1 MEILLFV
8 AVSDVD
14 DAADDTFDQSTENLT
29 HEIPKNDSSNN
40 TKSHEIDSSCSNGAA
55 DCLSSNLSLTTSSC
69 RPPLT
74 STSNNTERR
83 HELNKSILLYKKNQ
97 SDQSLTNKRS
107 GGMIDDDDDDNR
119 DRSMSSPKHI
129 DDSRLEASQ

>member
-1 MEILLFV
+1 MKILLFV
-8 AVSDVD
+8 VVSDVD
-14 DAADDTFDQSTENLT
+14 DDADDTLDESTEKLA

-40 TKSHEIDSSCSNGAA
+40 TRSHEIDSSCSNGVV

-74 STSNNTERR
+74 SISNNTERR
-83 HELNKSILLYKKNQ
+83 YELNKSILLHKKNQ
-97 SDQSLTNKRS
+97 SDQSLKNKRS
-107 GGMIDDDDDDNR
+107 SEIIDNDDNR

-129 DDSRLEASQ
+129 DESSLEASQ